1 MRKPKS
7 LALGGRAERGRS
19 GRIERFGGQ
28 GRGRC
33 RVRGNRARS
42 LRRRSPESGL
52 GGCGAV
58 VSSRTREFGFDVIL
72 TQPFPQNRS
81 EGNGWYFIGDHGSFP
96 CSACEER
103 PTKAFSQQTASA
115 PSRLIFSA
123 RHTQSHSPRTL
134 SRPRRL
140 NRLNPSTSLTQPF
153 AASDNH
159 LRLRRPDSLR
169 LESAWPERH
178 LGPGSILISSR
189 LHTWACL
196 LQQPGAF

>member
-115 PSRLIFSA
+115 PSRLMRGTADQSLLSA
-123 RHTQSHSPRTL
+123 NRQCPEPLDIQRHPVPFTPYLVQAPKAEPSEPEHLLDPAV
-134 SRPRRL
+134 RRL
-140 NRLNPSTSLTQPF
+140 R
-153 AASDNH
+153 
-159 LRLRRPDSLR
+159 
-169 LESAWPERH
+169 
-178 LGPGSILISSR
+178 
-189 LHTWACL
+189 
-196 LQQPGAF
+196 